1 MYIMRQVMDTMGV
14 PKSLWIKISLTL
26 TTGLARETEK
36 LTSKAMYMTAIKL
49 GYIQIDNSRESY
61 I

>member
-1 MYIMRQVMDTMGV
+1 MDTMGV